1 MRARAGIPNADRH
14 PNRRV
19 LEAARKPAV
28 RASTF
33 RPNSPIEAHVAY
45 VARSRDALLRHLD
58 QHHNWSSQTVPPA
71 CLTDS
76 ELRRFHDEWCH
87 RHDPP

>member
-45 VARSRDALLRHLD
+45 VARSRDALLRHMGTM
-58 QHHNWSSQTVPPA
+58 HNWSPQVTPAA
-71 CLTDS
+71 CLTDR
-76 ELRRFHDEWCH
+76 ELRRYHDRFLH
-87 RHDPP
+87 RFDPS